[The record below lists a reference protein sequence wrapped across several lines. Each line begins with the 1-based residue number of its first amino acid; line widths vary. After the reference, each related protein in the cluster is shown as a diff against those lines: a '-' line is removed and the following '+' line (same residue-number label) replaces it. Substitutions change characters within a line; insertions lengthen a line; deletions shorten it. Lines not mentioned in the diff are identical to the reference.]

1 MAKQIETVVNY
12 LSLKNQFQQGQF
24 APVIL
29 LQGDEVYFI
38 DDLTSLLE
46 NSVLNESEKSFNQT
60 IVYGKETKTNDLVG
74 MARRYPMMSKYQLI
88 VVKDAQDLKDLD
100 KLEPYLEN
108 PLPSTVLV
116 LAFRGSK
123 IDARTRFAKLCNKH
137 ILYTADKLRDY
148 QIKEWLPNFLRMR
161 GRSIDTQAVNLLL
174 DFLGS
179 ELGII
184 QNELEKVMVS
194 VREEFIKVSHI
205 ETHVGF
211 NREYNVF
218 ELQNALGQR
227 NFNKSVQIAHQMGKK
242 SDKGE
247 LMRVSSTLMGYFS
260 KILMLKNSV
269 VNSEFEAAKLLGVN
283 PFFVKDYAVAS
294 KNFRLEDLETIFN
307 LLKLMDLRM
316 KGVHRGAASDG
327 DILLET
333 VLGILRAG
341 EVVSQVR

>member
-1 MAKQIETVVNY
+1 MAKQTETVANY

-24 APVIL
+24 APIIL

-38 DDLTSLLE
+38 DDLTQCLE
-46 NSVLNESEKSFNQT
+46 SVVLTDSEKSFNQT

-88 VVKDAQDLKDLD
+88 VVKDAQELKELD
-100 KLEPYLEN
+100 KLEAYLEN

-116 LAFRGSK
+116 LAFRGAK
-123 IDARTRFAKLCNKH
+123 VDARTRFAKLCAKN
-137 ILYTADKLRDY
+137 IVYTAEKLRDY
-148 QIKEWLPNFLRMR
+148 QIKDWLPNFLKLR
-161 GRSIDTQAVNLLL
+161 GRSIDSQAVSLLL
-174 DFLGS
+174 DFLGA

-194 VREEFIKVSHI
+194 VKEEFIKVSHI
-205 ETHVGF
+205 EAHVGF

-227 NFNKSVQIAHQMGKK
+227 NFNKSIQIAHQMGNK

-247 LMRVSSTLMGYFS
+247 LLRVSATLMGYFS
-260 KILMLKNSV
+260 KILLLKNSTIS
-269 VNSEFEAAKLLGVN
+269 SEFEMAQLLGVK
-283 PFFVKDYAVAS
+283 PFFVKDYVIAS
-294 KNFRLEDLETIFN
+294 RNYRLEDLETVFN

-333 VLGILRAG
+333 VLGILRVG
-341 EVVSQVR
+341 EVVAKI

>member
-1 MAKQIETVVNY
+1 MAKQIETVANY
-12 LSLKNQFQQGQF
+12 LTLKNHFQQGQF

-38 DDLTSLLE
+38 DDLTNLLE
-46 NSVLNESEKSFNQT
+46 SLVLNESEKSFNQT

-88 VVKDAQDLKDLD
+88 VVKDAQELKDLD
-100 KLEPYLEN
+100 KLEAYLEN

-123 IDARTRFAKLCNKH
+123 IDARTRFAKLCSKH

-174 DFLGS
+174 DYLGS

-184 QNELEKVMVS
+184 QNELEKVMIS
-194 VREEFIKVSHI
+194 VKEEFIKVSHI
-205 ETHVGF
+205 EAHVGF

-260 KILMLKNSV
+260 KILVLKNSAV
-269 VNSEFEAAKLLGVN
+269 TSEFEAAKILGVN
-283 PFFVKDYAVAS
+283 PFFVKDYVTAS
-294 KNFRLEDLETIFN
+294 RNFRLEDLEVVFN

-333 VLGILRAG
+333 VLGVLRVG
-341 EVVSQVR
+341 EVVAKY